1 VRQYS
6 IFQSLYLACF
16 SRSLYQDVARNW
28 QGLALGYLLLL
39 VSLAW
44 IPSAVMLQIQGAE
57 FAEHYLPKVIGQIP
71 PLTITKGKL
80 VADVPMPLVIKDPET
95 GERLA
100 VIDTS
105 GALTTL
111 EAAQAKALLTQTE
124 LILKQSDTEIRT
136 YKFSN
141 IDDVVIDQA
150 RLTGWLELFKTWF
163 ALATSVFMV
172 AFLFVYRLC
181 QALIYGALGLLFAR
195 ALKLTLTY
203 TTLVRLAVIAVTPA
217 VLLDV
222 LAGLA
227 GWTIPGP
234 ISLMIALIYL
244 YYGIRA
250 SAVAS
255 SDTVVAA

>member
-1 VRQYS
+1 MKRYS

-16 SRSLYQDVARNW
+16 SRSLYQDVARHW
-28 QGLALGYLLLL
+28 RGLAWGYLLWL
-39 VSLAW
+39 VTLAW
-44 IPSAVMLQIQGAE
+44 IPSAVVLQIQGSQ
-57 FAEHYLPKVIGQIP
+57 FAENYLPKVIDQIP
-71 PLTITKGKL
+71 SLTITQGKL
-80 VADVPMPLVIKDPET
+80 VANVSLPLVIKDPET

-111 EAAQAKALLTQTE
+111 EAAQAKVLLTQTE

-163 ALATSVFMV
+163 TPVTSVFMV
-172 AFLFVYRLC
+172 VFLFVYRLC
-181 QALIYGALGLLFAR
+181 QALIYGAIGLLLAKS
-195 ALKLTLTY
+195 LKVTLSY
-203 TTLVRLAVIAVTPA
+203 SALVRLAVIAVTPA

-227 GWTIPGP
+227 GWTLPGP
-234 ISLMIALIYL
+234 ISLVIALIYL
-244 YYGIRA
+244 YYAIRA
-250 SAVAS
+250 NAAGT
-255 SDTVVAA
+255 DAVVAA